1 MRKLLKPF
9 LPILYAYLKSEEG
22 KKTLIFLLKA
32 AAKQTSNSLDD
43 QAVSFIEDRLYPNK
57 TTKLQ

>member
-22 KKTLIFLLKA
+22 KKTLIFLLKS

-43 QAVSFIEDRLYPNK
+43 EAVSFIEARLFPST

>member
-9 LPILYAYLKSEEG
+9 LPIPYAYLKSEEG
-22 KKTLIFLLKA
+22 KKALIFLLKS

-43 QAVSFIEDRLYPNK
+43 EAVSYIEARLFPST